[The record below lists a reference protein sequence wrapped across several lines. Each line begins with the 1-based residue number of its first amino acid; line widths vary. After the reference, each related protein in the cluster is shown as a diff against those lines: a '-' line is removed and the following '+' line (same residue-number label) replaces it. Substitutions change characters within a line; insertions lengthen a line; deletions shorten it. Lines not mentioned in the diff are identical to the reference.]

1 MKMQSRKHSGLRDKK
16 KEEKM
21 FRTIQKMKERD
32 QRGFTLIELL
42 VVVAIIGILAA
53 IAIPAYL
60 GTQEKAKRSSMIKAG
75 EAASS
80 ELQNWLSSSV
90 KTGLGANL
98 IEVDTDLS
106 GNVVAPDLSNTAL
119 ATAGVCTTWLAS
131 YSAASTLYPTPPQ
144 SPWAGGKVPA
154 GTLLWA
160 AAPGNGQ
167 ISCGQVAS
175 TITITGTDADAN
187 VIYLKS
193 VSAD

>member
-1 MKMQSRKHSGLRDKK
+1 MFKAVHNLR
-16 KEEKM
+16 E
-21 FRTIQKMKERD
+21 QK
-32 QRGFTLIELL
+32 GFTLIELL

-60 GTQEKAKRSSMIKAG
+60 GTQEKAKRSSMIKAA
-75 EAASS
+75 ESASA

-90 KTGLGANL
+90 KTGIGSNL

-106 GNVVAPDLSNTAL
+106 GAVVAPDLTNTAL
-119 ATAGVCTTWLAS
+119 ATAGVCATWI
-131 YSAASTLYPTPPQ
+131 AAYTAPSVLYPTAPQ
-144 SPWAGGKVPA
+144 SPWSGGKVAA

-167 ISCGQVAS
+167 ISCVQVAS
-175 TITITGTDADAN
+175 TITLTGTDGDGN
-187 VIYLKS
+187 VIYIKS

>member
-1 MKMQSRKHSGLRDKK
+1 MFKAVNNLR
-16 KEEKM
+16 E
-21 FRTIQKMKERD
+21 QK
-32 QRGFTLIELL
+32 GFTLIELL

-75 EAASS
+75 ESASA

-90 KTGLGANL
+90 KTGLGAGL

-106 GNVVAPDLSNTAL
+106 GSVAAPDLTNTAL
-119 ATAGVCTTWLAS
+119 ATAGVCTTWIAS
-131 YSAASTLYPTPPQ
+131 YTAASVLYPTPPQ
-144 SPWAGGKVPA
+144 SPWAGGKVAA
-154 GTLLWA
+154 GIPLWV
-160 AAPGNGQ
+160 AAPGQGQ
-167 ISCGQVAS
+167 LSCAQVAS
-175 TITITGTDADAN
+175 TITITGTDGDNN